1 MLDVKV
7 KAGVKGRNKVRIK
20 GHKDSGLLEEVIAE
34 VTRGQG
40 VTRGQEVI
48 TAAPSTS
55 CTCLMVSV
63 KVPCFMPIKIS

>member
-34 VTRGQG
+34 VTRGQ
-40 VTRGQEVI
+40 EVI

-63 KVPCFMPIKIS
+63 KVPCFTLIKIS